1 LIPRRPRVVGD
12 ARHGVFTLARRQG
25 SATCSQ
31 KAIFRPCA
39 VERNHTPAMAAVNAR
54 QSYMLQ
60 LDPGFRMQAR
70 FASACGALM
79 ELRFGLI
86 FKPLLCKPR
95 TAMSTP

>member
-1 LIPRRPRVVGD
+1 
-12 ARHGVFTLARRQG
+12 
-25 SATCSQ
+25 
-31 KAIFRPCA
+31 
-39 VERNHTPAMAAVNAR
+39 MAAVNAR